1 MAERRM
7 ISKSISI
14 SERVNDMSIF
24 ARLLFTWMIPHADDF
39 GRLPGSPMKLR
50 ALVVPMGDET
60 KQEVEDALHEMDQ
73 HHLIQWYTIA
83 GTRYIQINGFEKHQ
97 SGIHKRTQ
105 SRYPGPEEADAP
117 TSSTESSQQF
127 LEVADSS
134 GISQP
139 FPELPDSPGN
149 SQQFPEIPG
158 SSQRFPEIPG
168 SSQRFPEV
176 PGNSQHFQEIPGSS
190 QPFPEVPGNS
200 QHFQEIPGSSQPF
213 PEIPGN
219 SQHFQEVPGISG
231 IYRHEEKRT
240 EKNRKELQPPPA
252 PSSDGQVE
260 NSISNKELIS
270 ELVSSYRKV
279 KHVKPLKGDYS
290 FMGRLYNRYGY
301 EDCYAAIDTLSM
313 KLERAPIDDPL
324 LYLQGILKNTKVIPL
339 RLGEEP
345 SIRFNQPSEQEIK
358 KQQQLEEEMLQL
370 MQARQNQRKE
380 VTHGVVARL

>member
-83 GTRYIQINGFEKHQ
+83 GTKYIQINGFEKHQ

-105 SRYPGPEEADAP
+105 SRYPGPEEADEP
-117 TSSTESSQQF
+117 TSSTESSQPF
-127 LEVADSS
+127 LEVPDSP
-134 GISQP
+134 GISQQ
-139 FPELPDSPGN
+139 FQEIPDSPGN
-149 SQQFPEIPG
+149 SQ
-158 SSQRFPEIPG
+158 R
-168 SSQRFPEV
+168 
-176 PGNSQHFQEIPGSS
+176 FQE
-190 QPFPEVPGNS
+190 F
-200 QHFQEIPGSSQPF
+200 PGSSQPF

-219 SQHFQEVPGISG
+219 SQHFQEFPGSSG

-240 EKNRKELQPPPA
+240 EKNGKELQQLPSA

-270 ELVSSYRKV
+270 ELVSSYRKA

-301 EDCYAAIDTLSM
+301 EDCYAAIDTMSM
-313 KLERAPIDDPL
+313 KLERGPIDDPL
-324 LYLQGILKNTKVIPL
+324 LYLQGILKNSQSTKVIPL
-339 RLGEEP
+339 RLGEEQ
-345 SIRFNQPSEQEIK
+345 SMRFNQPSEQEIK

-380 VTHGVVARL
+380 VAHGVVARL